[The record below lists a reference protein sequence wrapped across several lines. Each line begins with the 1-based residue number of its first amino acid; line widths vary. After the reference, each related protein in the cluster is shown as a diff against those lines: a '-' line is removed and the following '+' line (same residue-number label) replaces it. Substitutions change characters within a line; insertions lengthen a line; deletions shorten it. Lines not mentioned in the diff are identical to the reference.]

1 MIWFL
6 MALAGGLGAYGRY
19 RTELALKNVL
29 AGHALIPVK
38 PDAGVIRRTAPA
50 WPIVLIN
57 MIGSFVAGLLV
68 GMASSE
74 VWLIVGTGFLG
85 GWTTFSTAMVDVF
98 QAFTAQDNRA
108 RGVQDAV
115 LIAVIGL
122 VTSVA
127 AALVGLTLGA

>member
-19 RTELALKNVL
+19 RTELALKN
-29 AGHALIPVK
+29 AIADRALIPVK
-38 PDAGVIRRTAPA
+38 PGAGVLRHTAPA
-50 WPIVLIN
+50 WPIILIN
-57 MIGSFVAGLLV
+57 IVGSFVAGLLV
-68 GMASSE
+68 ARVSSE
-74 VWLIVGTGFLG
+74 VWLIAGTGLLG

>member
-19 RTELALKNVL
+19 RTELALKN
-29 AGHALIPVK
+29 AIADRALIPVK
-38 PDAGVIRRTAPA
+38 PGAGVLRHTAPA
-50 WPIVLIN
+50 WPIILIN
-57 MIGSFVAGLLV
+57 IVGSFVAGLLV
-68 GMASSE
+68 ARVSSE
-74 VWLIVGTGFLG
+74 VWLIAGTGLLG

-98 QAFTAQDNRA
+98 QALSASNRA

-115 LIAVIGL
+115 MIAVIGL